1 MLSRKLL
8 IGHRIALSFSVAL
21 AALMVVGFFSL
32 RSLDGMQREAT
43 WVTHTIEVM
52 AELRRLN
59 ESVSRIESAA
69 RGYLLAGEASLKGEF
84 TTQQVSATA
93 AIRTLRTLTIDNASQ
108 APRLDRYEVILARR
122 IDFAQ
127 GLVDLRDNRG
137 NSNDARVP
145 NLVRDGQK
153 ISAELRGVSDDLSNA
168 EARLLV
174 TRQEAARQ
182 ATALT
187 RNTVIYGS
195 LGALL
200 LVSVSGIFFA
210 RSVTRPL
217 AELRRSANRIGEG
230 DYTHR
235 ADVTTTD
242 EIGHLGAVF
251 NRMAAQVQARQATL
265 EGQDWFKSG
274 LAQFFALYQRHRD
287 FASVGNAVLSELA
300 TLLDARRSALY
311 RVVSDATG
319 TRLEL
324 CASYA
329 AENPPAI
336 FAAGEGLV
344 GQCYT
349 EKKRV
354 VLREVTADYL
364 RVGSALG
371 AMQPVTLVI
380 EPVNFENETKAVM
393 ELAALRPFTALQLEL
408 IARLAASLG
417 IVFQNIENA
426 SRTEY
431 LLRQSQAL
439 TVQLGT
445 QQLALAEK
453 NAELEAQ
460 TDRLRKSEMLL
471 QEQQVELT
479 QTNEELEQSNE
490 EMEQANEEMEQA
502 NEEMEEKTSLLSN
515 QKRELENSNRGIEQA
530 RVELQEKARQ
540 LTITSTYKSNFLAT
554 MSHELRT
561 PLNSLLILAR
571 LLAEN
576 RDANLTPKQVQFAQ
590 TIESSGADLLEMINQ
605 ILDLAKIESGTV
617 ELQLD
622 DLAPADLRRS
632 IEHQF
637 RHMAEA
643 KRLQFEVTLGEELP
657 SRLHTD
663 VGRFHQV
670 IKNLLSNAF
679 KFTETG
685 SVKVDIRA
693 VTSGW
698 ARSTAS
704 LNNAASVV
712 AIAVTDTGIGIPED
726 KQEIIFESF
735 QQADAGTARRFGG
748 TGLGLSIS
756 REIAAMLGGVLQLKS
771 DLGKGSTF
779 TLYLPA
785 VLDEKVLQSRAAN
798 FREDAKPVAPAP
810 KPVESV
816 SSAISLEQLELEDP
830 DVRDDRDNIVPSD
843 RVILII
849 EDDSRFAAILVD
861 FAHDKRFKVLVA
873 RSARHGLALAQR
885 FLPVAITLDLRLV
898 DDDGWQVLDRLKH
911 DQRTRH
917 IPVHVISVEPGR
929 NRGLRLGAVSY
940 LQKPVSK
947 DAIDAILR
955 QTVDFIERPVKNLL
969 VVEDDAVQRETI
981 KELIGNND
989 VHTTTVGSAAEAL
1002 KALEGERYDCI
1013 VMDLILPD
1021 QSGADLIR
1029 EINRRLGPQAPPV
1042 IVYTGKDLTPREETE
1057 LRSLSESIIVKD
1069 ARSPERLL
1077 DETALFLHRV
1087 QSRLPEAKRR
1097 MLEQVRKQD
1106 AILTGRRVL
1115 VVDDDVRNIFALTAA
1130 LESYGMIVTFAESGQ
1145 TAIELLQADS
1155 ACDAVLMDVMMPEMD
1170 GNEATRRLRADSRFA
1185 KLPIIAVTAKAM
1197 KGDRERSIEAGASD
1211 YITKPVD
1218 TEKLLSL
1225 LRVWLYR

>member
-1 MLSRKLL
+1 VLSKNLL
-8 IGHRIALSFSVAL
+8 IGHRIIISFSVAL
-21 AALMVVGFFSL
+21 VALIAVGVFNL
-32 RSLDGMQREAT
+32 RSLDDMQREAT
-43 WVTHTIEVM
+43 WVTHTIKIM
-52 AELRRLN
+52 AELRQLN
-59 ESVSRIESAA
+59 ESVARIESAG
-69 RGYLLAGEASLKGEF
+69 RGYLLAGEPSLKSEF
-84 TTQQVSATA
+84 TTEQMNAMTSL
-93 AIRTLRTLTIDNASQ
+93 RKLRTLTGDNANQ
-108 APRLDRYEVILARR
+108 TPRLDLYEVLLARR
-122 IDFAQ
+122 IELAQ

-137 NSNDARVP
+137 NTNDARVT

-153 ISAELRGVSDDLSNA
+153 ISEELRGVAASFSVE

-174 TRQEAARQ
+174 IRQEAASS
-182 ATALT
+182 ATALA
-187 RNTVIYGS
+187 RNTVTFGS

-200 LVSVSGIFFA
+200 LVSVSGIFLA
-210 RSVTRPL
+210 RSITRPL
-217 AELRRSANRIGEG
+217 AELRNSANRIGEG
-230 DYTHR
+230 DSAHR
-235 ADVTTTD
+235 ADVTTND
-242 EIGHLGAVF
+242 EIGHLSAVF
-251 NRMAAQVQARQATL
+251 NRMAAQVQQRQAVL
-265 EGQDWFKSG
+265 ENQDWLKSG
-274 LAQFFALYQRHRD
+274 LARFSALFQQQRD
-287 FASVGNAVLSELA
+287 TVAVSSAVLSEFA
-300 TLLDARRSALY
+300 TLLQAPRSAIY
-311 RVVSDATG
+311 RVKNNVDG
-319 TRLEL
+319 IQLEL

-329 AENPPAI
+329 AEKPPAF

-349 EKKRV
+349 EKQRI
-354 VLREVTADYL
+354 VLQEVPADYL
-364 RVGSALG
+364 RIGSALG
-371 AMQPVTLVI
+371 ATQPVSLIV
-380 EPVNFENETKAVM
+380 EPVKFENQMKAVM
-393 ELAALRPFTALQLEL
+393 ELASLRPFTALQLEL
-408 IARLAASLG
+408 IERLAASLG
-417 IVFQNIENA
+417 IVLQNIENA
-426 SRTEY
+426 SRTEDM
-431 LLRQSQAL
+431 LRQSQAL
-439 TVQLGT
+439 TAQLGT
-445 QQLALAEK
+445 QQLVLAEQ
-453 NAELEAQ
+453 NTELESQAN
-460 TDRLRKSEMLL
+460 RLRKSEQLL
-471 QEQQVELT
+471 REQQVELT
-479 QTNEELEQSNE
+479 QTNAELEQT
-490 EMEQANEEMEQA
+490 NEEMEQA
-502 NEEMEEKTSLLSN
+502 NEEMEEKTNLLAN
-515 QKRELENSNRGIEQA
+515 QKRELENSHRASEQA
-530 RVELQEKARQ
+530 RAELQAQTRQ

-576 RDANLTPKQVQFAQ
+576 RDTNLSPKQVQFAQ

-622 DLAPADLRRS
+622 DLVPADLRRS

-637 RHMAEA
+637 HHMAEA
-643 KRLQFEVTLGEELP
+643 KKLQFEVTLGDGLP

-663 VGRFHQV
+663 VGRFHQI
-670 IKNLLSNAF
+670 IKNLLSNAV
-679 KFTETG
+679 KFTEKG
-685 SVKVDIRA
+685 SVKIDIRT

-698 ARSTAS
+698 AHSTVS

-712 AIAVTDTGIGIPED
+712 AIAVTDTGIGIPKD

-756 REIAAMLGGVLQLKS
+756 REIAAMLGGELQLES

-779 TLYLPA
+779 TLYVPA

-798 FREDAKPVAPAP
+798 FREVAKPAAPES
-810 KPVESV
+810 KSVEPV
-816 SSAISLEQLELEDP
+816 SSEISLEQLELEDP
-830 DVRDDRDNIVPSD
+830 DIRDDRDTIVPSD

-873 RSARHGLALAQR
+873 RSARHGLALALR
-885 FLPVAITLDLRLV
+885 FLPVAITLDLHLV
-898 DDDGWQVLDRLKH
+898 DEDGWLVLDRLKH

-917 IPVHVISVEPGR
+917 IPVHVISVAPGR

-947 DAIDAILR
+947 DAIDHILQ
-955 QTVDFIERPVKNLL
+955 QTVDFIERPVKSLL
-969 VVEDDAVQRETI
+969 VVEDDAVQRDTI

-989 VHTTTVGSAAEAL
+989 VHTTAVGSAAEAL
-1002 KALEGERYDCI
+1002 KALESERYDCI

-1029 EINRRLGPQAPPV
+1029 EINRRLGLHAPPV
-1042 IVYTGKDLTPREETE
+1042 IVYTGKELTPREETE

-1106 AILTGRRVL
+1106 PILTGRRVL
-1115 VVDDDVRNIFALTAA
+1115 VVDDDVRNIFAITAA
-1130 LESYGMIVTFAESGQ
+1130 LESYGMIVKFAESGK
-1145 TAIELLQADS
+1145 TAIEMLQVDS
-1155 ACDAVLMDVMMPEMD
+1155 DCDAVLMDVMMPEMD
-1170 GNEATRRLRADSRFA
+1170 GNEATRRLRTDSRFA